1 MNRTV
6 YLLLGIVLLAGGWFF
21 VSPLFIDRAVDER
34 FDFIADDGQVDS
46 QAIMAMP
53 ASKRLAMMPEIMAAA
68 AAAPD
73 RPVTEQMAATTPE
86 IIARG
91 QFVDA
96 DVVHKGRGT
105 ATVYRLPNG
114 QQVVRFEDFR
124 STNGPALVVYL
135 AKHPAPSQ
143 ASHVT
148 DGGFL
153 SLGKLKGNVGN
164 QNYVLPPGTDL
175 SEFHSV
181 VIWCE
186 LFDVLFSPAALVRN
200 PG

>member
-1 MNRTV
+1 MNRAI
-6 YLLLGIVLLAGGWFF
+6 YLLLGMVLLAGGWFF

-34 FDFIADDGQVDS
+34 FDFVADDGQVDMR
-46 QAIMAMP
+46 AVTTIP
-53 ASKRLAMMPEIMAAA
+53 ADKRHAKMREIMAAA

-73 RPVTEQMAATTPE
+73 HPVAEQMPATTPE

-96 DVVHKGRGT
+96 DVIHKGRGS
-105 ATVYRLPNG
+105 ATVYRLPDG

-148 DGGFL
+148 DGGFV

-164 QNYVLPPGTDL
+164 QNYVVPPGTDL

-186 LFDVLFSPAALVRN
+186 LFGVLFSPAALTRT
-200 PG
+200 